1 MAKYDRERFEEAA
14 KAYFKEHG
22 LDPTPADA
30 EAQAAVTKARAGK
43 LAIKLGEKHE
53 AHAGLVAVST
63 LRESIARRFIRL
75 SVFPLAP
82 VPKKTSEPKAK
93 AQPTAKAGSPK
104 TKGGSPTTPPRT
116 RTPKT
121 PAPAQEAPAEQPA
134 AAAS

>member
-82 VPKKTSEPKAK
+82 VPKKTSEKPKAAPATK
-93 AQPTAKAGSPK
+93 AAGSPK
-104 TKGGSPTTPPRT
+104 TKGGTSAKTPRT
-116 RTPKT
+116 EAPAPTPE
-121 PAPAQEAPAEQPA
+121 APAQETPA